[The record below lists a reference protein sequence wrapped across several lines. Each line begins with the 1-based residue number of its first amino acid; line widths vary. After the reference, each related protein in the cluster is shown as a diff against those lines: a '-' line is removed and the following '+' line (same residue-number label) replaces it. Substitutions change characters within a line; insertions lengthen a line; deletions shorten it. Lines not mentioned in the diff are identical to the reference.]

1 MKGCLG
7 HVVGGGYV
15 KPGIN
20 KVEAVEPKTKK
31 EVGHSWDLQV
41 TADTSLKSMLPC
53 SSTK

>member
-7 HVVGGGYV
+7 HVVGGGY
-15 KPGIN
+15 GIN
-20 KVEAVEPKTKK
+20 KVEVVEPKTKK